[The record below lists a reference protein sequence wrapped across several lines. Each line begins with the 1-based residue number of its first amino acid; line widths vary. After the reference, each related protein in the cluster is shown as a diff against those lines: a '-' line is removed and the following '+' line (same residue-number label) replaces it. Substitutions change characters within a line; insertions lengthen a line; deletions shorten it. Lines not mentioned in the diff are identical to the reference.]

1 MYASFLTLTA
11 VIRSLPMATKYP
23 PGQDLQSISVLF
35 PHVDPDV
42 IASIVHHELSG
53 AEIYK
58 LDSRRILEST
68 WNLIEVNMDEN
79 TLSLQ
84 SAPAAT
90 ETYATLDSL
99 LVPLNAYFSV
109 LCVHEL
115 SKSQSPMLPYHFFR
129 YSSHL
134 VKIAAQYEWAAVLS
148 YHLASFSRRCKE
160 MRKGDFAGWGR
171 VDMDLMEQFL
181 VPNQKR
187 CYGTVHA
194 FHSGHQSWELIY
206 P

>member
-1 MYASFLTLTA
+1 
-11 VIRSLPMATKYP
+11 MAAKIYS
-23 PGQDLQSISVLF
+23 PGQDLQSIASLF
-35 PHVDPDV
+35 PHVDQDV
-42 IASIVHHELSG
+42 IASIVGHEFSG
-53 AEIYK
+53 AELYK

-68 WNLIEVNMDEN
+68 WHLIEVNMDES
-79 TLSLQ
+79 TISLH

-90 ETYATLDSL
+90 ETYPTLDSL

-109 LCVHEL
+109 LSVHEL
-115 SKSQSPMLPYHFFR
+115 SGGQSPMLPYYFFR

-134 VKIAAQYEWAAVLS
+134 VKIAAQYEWSAVLS

-171 VDMDLMEQFL
+171 VDMDLMEEFL
-181 VPNQKR
+181 VPNQKKR
-187 CYGTVHA
+187 YGTVHA
-194 FHSGHQSWELIY
+194 FSSGYQSWELIY